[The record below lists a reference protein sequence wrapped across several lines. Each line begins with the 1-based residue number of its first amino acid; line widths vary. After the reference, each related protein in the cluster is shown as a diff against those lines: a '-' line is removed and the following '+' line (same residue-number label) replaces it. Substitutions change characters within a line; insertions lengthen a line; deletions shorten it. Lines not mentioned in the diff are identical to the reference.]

1 MPARS
6 QERPGGQY
14 DPRTA
19 TVDDGYLD
27 AADAA
32 AVTAAG
38 AQSIKTN
45 GFVTGIEGGYN
56 FQAGRWLL
64 GLEADLEAVHLIGQ
78 TNSGGV
84 PYPGAAPL
92 GAKPPGGPAF
102 TVFSS
107 AQSDWL
113 LTARPRLG
121 FVGPN
126 NWLFYATGG
135 LAETRLHS
143 DIFFTDNVFALEAGK
158 VDATKLGY
166 AVGGGIEAPL
176 TNRLSIKAD
185 YLHVG
190 FGNTAGAST
199 ANNLVPFFP
208 AQVFTHSSDLKA
220 DTVRVGLNYHF
231 DAADAPSGHASLLPL
246 KAPPLRAQ
254 LPSFED
260 WQAEVG
266 ARLWFSSGRE
276 NEGPLFN
283 APPLVLASNLN
294 YTGMNAVSGETF
306 ARADHASGFFVK
318 GNLGAGGFNQGHLN
332 DEDFPAFNVYSNTLS
347 SLSGHIG
354 YATIDVGYNFL
365 RTQNAKLGAFVGYNY
380 YQQGINDYGCGQ
392 LAGELDE
399 CVPAVQPG
407 LLSITEY
414 DHFHSL
420 RLGLSSQVM
429 LADRLR
435 LTADAAYLPWVNYQ
449 GLDSH
454 NARQLLI
461 PDADD
466 AGNGMMLEAALDYD
480 VTGNWTVGIGGRYW
494 AWNMSNNGT
503 SGFIDLTGA
512 TPNVSEPSG
521 YATAR
526 YGMFIQSSYRWG
538 APAPATSA
546 TPMPTTA
553 LVSAPGTTS
562 GAMNWTGFYVGG
574 HMGGGWSDD
583 RWSDPFASTV
593 GALGFINVAGFGDA
607 TRATGPLGGGQI
619 GANWQTGSWV
629 LGVQADASAA
639 DITGQNSCFTG
650 LGGVLC
656 GRTINAL
663 GTLTGRVGYAWD
675 RSLAYVKG
683 GGAWID
689 TTYSVFGNTNA
700 LTPGSGSTTLDNWGW
715 TGPHSPITT
724 ISARRPRAR
733 RFRRWPLSTRTAL
746 P

>member
-220 DTVRVGLNYHF
+220 DTVRVGLNYYSATPTHSHR
-231 DAADAPSGHASLLPL
+231 AAA
-246 KAPPLRAQ
+246 
-254 LPSFED
+254 
-260 WQAEVG
+260 
-266 ARLWFSSGRE
+266 ARHWI
-276 NEGPLFN
+276 
-283 APPLVLASNLN
+283 
-294 YTGMNAVSGETF
+294 TGDGL
-306 ARADHASGFFVK
+306 DH
-318 GNLGAGGFNQGHLN
+318 
-332 DEDFPAFNVYSNTLS
+332 
-347 SLSGHIG
+347 I
-354 YATIDVGYNFL
+354 
-365 RTQNAKLGAFVGYNY
+365 R
-380 YQQGINDYGCGQ
+380 
-392 LAGELDE
+392 
-399 CVPAVQPG
+399 
-407 LLSITEY
+407 
-414 DHFHSL
+414 
-420 RLGLSSQVM
+420 
-429 LADRLR
+429 RLR
-435 LTADAAYLPWVNYQ
+435 PYRRAVREPVVSD
-449 GLDSH
+449 
-454 NARQLLI
+454 
-461 PDADD
+461 
-466 AGNGMMLEAALDYD
+466 
-480 VTGNWTVGIGGRYW
+480 GGRYQREQHCRE
-494 AWNMSNNGT
+494 A
-503 SGFIDLTGA
+503 IRR
-512 TPNVSEPSG
+512 P
-521 YATAR
+521 
-526 YGMFIQSSYRWG
+526 
-538 APAPATSA
+538 
-546 TPMPTTA
+546 
-553 LVSAPGTTS
+553 
-562 GAMNWTGFYVGG
+562 
-574 HMGGGWSDD
+574 
-583 RWSDPFASTV
+583 
-593 GALGFINVAGFGDA
+593 
-607 TRATGPLGGGQI
+607 
-619 GANWQTGSWV
+619 
-629 LGVQADASAA
+629 VQARRELQVRLRPVDR
-639 DITGQNSCFTG
+639 C
-650 LGGVLC
+650 GG
-656 GRTINAL
+656 
-663 GTLTGRVGYAWD
+663 
-675 RSLAYVKG
+675 
-683 GGAWID
+683 
-689 TTYSVFGNTNA
+689 
-700 LTPGSGSTTLDNWGW
+700 
-715 TGPHSPITT
+715 
-724 ISARRPRAR
+724 
-733 RFRRWPLSTRTAL
+733 
-746 P
+746 

>member
-1 MPARS
+1 
-6 QERPGGQY
+6 
-14 DPRTA
+14 
-19 TVDDGYLD
+19 
-27 AADAA
+27 
-32 AVTAAG
+32 
-38 AQSIKTN
+38 
-45 GFVTGIEGGYN
+45 
-56 FQAGRWLL
+56 
-64 GLEADLEAVHLIGQ
+64 VHLIGQ

-266 ARLWFSSGRE
+266 VRLWFSSGRE

-399 CVPAVQPG
+399 CVPRFSRVFSA
-407 LLSITEY
+407 S
-414 DHFHSL
+414 
-420 RLGLSSQVM
+420 
-429 LADRLR
+429 
-435 LTADAAYLPWVNYQ
+435 
-449 GLDSH
+449 
-454 NARQLLI
+454 
-461 PDADD
+461 
-466 AGNGMMLEAALDYD
+466 
-480 VTGNWTVGIGGRYW
+480 
-494 AWNMSNNGT
+494 
-503 SGFIDLTGA
+503 
-512 TPNVSEPSG
+512 PS
-521 YATAR
+521 T
-526 YGMFIQSSYRWG
+526 
-538 APAPATSA
+538 
-546 TPMPTTA
+546 
-553 LVSAPGTTS
+553 TTS
-562 GAMNWTGFYVGG
+562 TRCVLDCPARSCLPTGC
-574 HMGGGWSDD
+574 
-583 RWSDPFASTV
+583 
-593 GALGFINVAGFGDA
+593 
-607 TRATGPLGGGQI
+607 
-619 GANWQTGSWV
+619 GSP
-629 LGVQADASAA
+629 
-639 DITGQNSCFTG
+639 
-650 LGGVLC
+650 
-656 GRTINAL
+656 RTQ
-663 GTLTGRVGYAWD
+663 
-675 RSLAYVKG
+675 
-683 GGAWID
+683 
-689 TTYSVFGNTNA
+689 
-700 LTPGSGSTTLDNWGW
+700 
-715 TGPHSPITT
+715 PIC
-724 ISARRPRAR
+724 RG
-733 RFRRWPLSTRTAL
+733 
-746 P
+746 